1 MWFEILK
8 SRIRVHWETLR
19 NEFDRWYMQ
28 NNETRIRVDDIMDF
42 IDTNK
47 IVWNSIE
54 NANKNKPGSVSNS
67 DRNFSKLSNPSST
80 FIKKIKGHIPRFLN
94 KEGFSRLRKTNIWVK
109 TNVKQTTLEEYNEGG

>member
-80 FIKKIKGHIPRFLN
+80 FIKKIKGFIPRLLN